1 MFKEVITKIQ
11 TAGVDYEKSYQDK
24 KDLVSYNST
33 FLWTSVLIFV
43 NIFVAYFS
51 KLNYVA
57 AINAFATLAFT
68 LLLLINH
75 FGLFKYAKHL
85 GILLANIYVYFQS
98 LAGGPDLQFQYAYCI
113 ILTMIGLVF
122 TQKRYLFIH
131 LPITILFF
139 ILTKISYYYVGSWE
153 HISIEERDYFAFN
166 NGIIFLILISVSAI
180 AFRNQTNLYLTEIE
194 QKKNV
199 IETKQIEIYDSIT
212 YAKRI
217 QNAVLDNSRI
227 IEKHLKKFISFF
239 KDKLIYHFAFV

>member
-98 LAGGPDLQFQYAYCI
+98 LHN
-113 ILTMIGLVF
+113 
-122 TQKRYLFIH
+122 LF
-131 LPITILFF
+131 
-139 ILTKISYYYVGSWE
+139 
-153 HISIEERDYFAFN
+153 
-166 NGIIFLILISVSAI
+166 
-180 AFRNQTNLYLTEIE
+180 
-194 QKKNV
+194 
-199 IETKQIEIYDSIT
+199 
-212 YAKRI
+212 
-217 QNAVLDNSRI
+217 
-227 IEKHLKKFISFF
+227 
-239 KDKLIYHFAFV
+239 